1 MEQKFTLTPSTYN
14 AQELVR
20 RAEDILTI
28 VRFYT
33 EELMSLHEIADI
45 YGISTTVAYE
55 ILRANGVKLRKR
67 GRNR

>member
-1 MEQKFTLTPSTYN
+1 MEQKFTLTPRSYN
-14 AQELVR
+14 AQDLVK
-20 RAEDILTI
+20 RAEDVLTI

-33 EELMSLHEIADI
+33 EELMSLQEIANI

-55 ILRANGVKLRKR
+55 ILLANGVKLRKR